1 MLQVVKQ
8 AQDGIP
14 GAVTRAVVDELVTR
28 RIEQYPADIVELAR
42 QCVTDFLAVTLA
54 GTRESGSQA
63 VAAELLD
70 GRDGNGPVTL
80 IGLSQRASALDAAL
94 INGMAAHALD
104 YDDVS
109 LPMSAHASVVILP
122 ALLSLAEKR
131 KASGRQVLE
140 SFVAGYEAGSRIGM
154 YMAPT
159 HYDSGFHGT
168 GTIGTFAAAAACAH
182 LMRLDADRTERAIG
196 IAAAQAAGIRS
207 MFGTDCKP
215 LHAGKGAFNGLF
227 AALLAARDFT
237 SATGAVECANGF
249 AATHAGARDGA
260 GAFAEPPGGFFLRQN
275 LFKYHAACYMTHAA
289 ANAIA
294 EAMKAHA
301 LSPDAVERI
310 VITADQSL
318 NSVCNIANPD
328 TGLGMKFSL
337 RTVAALSMLG
347 RDTSRLS
354 SFTDKA
360 AAEPSIAQARDKV
373 EVQLADIRPIT
384 RTGIRLIAKDG
395 RSIEAEHDSGK
406 PETDLA
412 LQKARLQGKF
422 RALAGEVLGAP
433 RADQLLGLIGKLDAQ
448 PDISRLMHLASL
460 GHVRGADFSK
470 HQ

>member
-1 MLQVVKQ
+1 MLQAVKSH

-14 GAVTRAVVDELVTR
+14 SAVTRAVVDELVAR
-28 RIEQYPADIVELAR
+28 RIEQYPADIVELAK
-42 QCVTDFLAVTLA
+42 QCVIDLLAVTLA

-70 GRDGNGPVTL
+70 GRGSDGPSTL
-80 IGLSQRASALDAAL
+80 IGLAQRASALDAAL

-122 ALLSLAEKR
+122 ALLALAEKR

-227 AALLAARDFT
+227 AALLAARDIT
-237 SATGAVECANGF
+237 SATGSVECANGF
-249 AATHAGARDGA
+249 AATHAGSRNGA
-260 GAFAEPPGGFFLRQN
+260 EAFAEPAGGFFLRQN

-289 ANAIA
+289 ANAIN
-294 EAMKAHA
+294 ETMKAHA

-310 VITADQSL
+310 VVTADQSL
-318 NSVCNIANPD
+318 NSVCNIPNPD

-347 RDTSRLS
+347 RDTSALS
-354 SFTDKA
+354 SFTDDA
-360 AAEPSIAQARDKV
+360 AADPAIAQAREKV

-384 RTGIRLIAKDG
+384 RTGIRLIAKGG
-395 RSIEAEHDSGK
+395 RAIEAEHDSGR
-406 PETDLA
+406 PETDLGI
-412 LQKARLQGKF
+412 QKARLQGKF
-422 RALAGEVLGAP
+422 KALAGEVLGAE
-433 RADQLLGLIGKLDAQ
+433 RAGELLGVVETLEMQ
-448 PDISRLMHLASL
+448 PDIGAMMRLAAK
-460 GHVRGADFSK
+460 G
-470 HQ
+470 

>member
-1 MLQVVKQ
+1 MLQVVKAK
-8 AQDGIP
+8 AQDGVP
-14 GAVTRAVVDELVTR
+14 SAVTRAVVDELVAR
-28 RIEQYPADIVELAR
+28 RIEQYPAEIVELAK

-63 VAAELLD
+63 VAAEMLD
-70 GRDGNGPVTL
+70 GRDGEGPATL
-80 IGLSQRASALDAAL
+80 IGLPHRTSALDAAL

-122 ALLSLAEKR
+122 ALLALAEKR
-131 KASGRQVLE
+131 KSSGSEVLE
-140 SFVAGYEAGSRIGM
+140 SFVAGYEAGARIGI

-182 LMRLDADRTERAIG
+182 LMRLDAERAERALG
-196 IAAAQAAGIRS
+196 IAAAQAAGIRA

-227 AALLAARDFT
+227 AALLAARGFT
-237 SATGAVECANGF
+237 SAAASVECANGF
-249 AATHAGARDGA
+249 AATHAGARDREA
-260 GAFAEPPGGFFLRQN
+260 AFAEPPGGFFLRQN

-294 EAMKAHA
+294 ETMAAER
-301 LSPDAVERI
+301 LSADAVERI
-310 VITADQSL
+310 VVTADRSL
-318 NSVCNIANPD
+318 DSVCNIADPN

-347 RDTSRLS
+347 RDTSALS
-354 SFTDKA
+354 SFTDEA
-360 AAEPSIAQARDKV
+360 AAEASIAQARQKV
-373 EVQLADIRPIT
+373 EVQLTDIRPIT
-384 RTGIRLIAKDG
+384 RTGIRLIAKGG
-395 RSIEAEHDSGK
+395 RTIEAEHDSGK

-412 LQKARLQGKF
+412 LQGARLQGKF
-422 RALAGEVLGAP
+422 RALAGEVLGAA
-433 RADQLLGLIGKLDAQ
+433 RAAELLGRIETLEIQ
-448 PDISRLMHLASL
+448 PDIGAMMRLA
-460 GHVRGADFSK
+460 AK
-470 HQ
+470 A

>member
-1 MLQVVKQ
+1 MLQVVKE
-8 AQDGIP
+8 AQGGIP
-14 GAVTRAVVDELVTR
+14 SAVTRTVVDELVTR
-28 RIEQYPADIVELAR
+28 RIEQYPADIVELAK

-63 VAAELLD
+63 IAAEMLD
-70 GRDGNGPVTL
+70 GRDGSGPATL
-80 IGLSQRASALDAAL
+80 IGLAPRATALDAAL

-122 ALLSLAEKR
+122 ALLALAEKR

-237 SATGAVECANGF
+237 SATGSVECANGF
-249 AATHAGARDGA
+249 AATHAGARN
-260 GAFAEPPGGFFLRQN
+260 AEAALGEPAGGFFLRQN

-289 ANAIA
+289 ANAIN
-294 EAMKAHA
+294 ETMKAHA

-310 VITADQSL
+310 VVTADQSL
-318 NSVCNIANPD
+318 NSVCNIDSPD
-328 TGLGMKFSL
+328 TGLAMKFSL

-347 RDTSRLS
+347 RDTSALS
-354 SFTDKA
+354 SFTDIA
-360 AAEPSIAQARDKV
+360 AAEPSIAQAREKV
-373 EVQLADIRPIT
+373 DVQLADVRPIT
-384 RTGIRLIAKDG
+384 RTGIRLFAKDG

-412 LQKARLQGKF
+412 LQKTRLQGKF
-422 RALAGEVLGAP
+422 RALAGEALGAA
-433 RADQLLGLIGKLDAQ
+433 RADQLLGLIESLDAQ
-448 PDISRLMHLASL
+448 PDVSGMMRLAAK
-460 GHVRGADFSK
+460 G
-470 HQ
+470 

>member
-1 MLQVVKQ
+1 MLQVVKPEAQ
-8 AQDGIP
+8 QDG
-14 GAVTRAVVDELVTR
+14 VTRAVVDELVAR
-28 RIEQYPADIVELAR
+28 RIEQYPADIVELAK
-42 QCVTDFLAVTLA
+42 QCLTDFLAVTLA

-63 VAAELLD
+63 VAAELLE
-70 GRDGNGPVTL
+70 GRDGNGPATL

-122 ALLSLAEKR
+122 ALLAVAEKR

-159 HYDSGFHGT
+159 HYDCGFHGT
-168 GTIGTFAAAAACAH
+168 GTIGTFAAAAACTH

-215 LHAGKGAFNGLF
+215 LHAGKGAYNGLL

-237 SATGAVECANGF
+237 SRAGAVECANGF
-249 AATHAGARDGA
+249 AATHAGARNGA
-260 GAFAEPPGGFFLRQN
+260 EAFAEPAGGYFLRQN

-289 ANAIA
+289 ANAVT
-294 EAMKAHA
+294 EAMKENA
-301 LSPDAVERI
+301 LQADAVERI
-310 VITADQSL
+310 VVTADQSL
-318 NSVCNIANPD
+318 DSVCNIANPD

-354 SFTDKA
+354 SFSDEA
-360 AAEPSIAQARDKV
+360 AGEPSIARAREKI
-373 EVQLADIRPIT
+373 EVRLADIRPIT
-384 RTGIRLIAKDG
+384 RTQVRLQVKGG
-395 RSIEAEHDSGK
+395 RSIEIEHDSGK
-406 PETDLA
+406 PEADLA
-412 LQKARLQGKF
+412 IQKSRLQRKF
-422 RALAGEVLGAP
+422 SALAGEVLGAA
-433 RADQLLGLIGKLDAQ
+433 RADQLLQKISALETQLDLSNTMKLTECAS
-448 PDISRLMHLASL
+448 SR
-460 GHVRGADFSK
+460 V
-470 HQ
+470 

>member
-1 MLQVVKQ
+1 MLQVVKSQ
-8 AQDGIP
+8 SEKDG
-14 GAVTRAVVDELVTR
+14 GSAAVTRTVVDELIAR
-28 RIEQYPADIVELAR
+28 RIDRYPADIVELAK

-54 GTRESGSQA
+54 GTRESGSRA
-63 VAAELLD
+63 IAAELLD
-70 GRDGNGPVTL
+70 GRDDQGPATL
-80 IGLSQRASALDAAL
+80 IGLAPRASVLDAAL

-109 LPMSAHASVVILP
+109 LPMSAHPSVVILP
-122 ALLSLAEKR
+122 ALLALAEKR

-140 SFVAGYEAGSRIGM
+140 SFVAGYEAGARIGM
-154 YMAPT
+154 YMAPA

-182 LMRLDADRTERAIG
+182 LLGLDAARTERAIG

-215 LHAGKGAFNGLF
+215 LHAGKGAFNGLL

-237 SATGAVECANGF
+237 SASGAVECANGF
-249 AATHAGARDGA
+249 AATHAGASNGDA
-260 GAFAEPPGGFFLRQN
+260 AFAEPAGGYFLRQN

-294 EAMKAHA
+294 EVMKANAIQAEA
-301 LSPDAVERI
+301 LDRI
-310 VITADQSL
+310 VITVDRSL
-318 NSVCNIANPD
+318 NSVCNIADPD

-354 SFTDKA
+354 SFTDAA
-360 AAEPSIAQARDKV
+360 AAEASIARAREKV
-373 EVQLADIRPIT
+373 EVRLADIRPIT
-384 RTGIRLIAKDG
+384 RTQVKFHFKDG

-406 PETDLA
+406 PEADLA
-412 LQKARLQGKF
+412 LQRARLQIKF
-422 RALAGEVLGAP
+422 RALAGEVLGAA
-433 RADQLLGLIGKLDAQ
+433 RADQLLARVDMLEAQ
-448 PDISRLMHLASL
+448 PAISAVIRLSARS
-460 GHVRGADFSK
+460 
-470 HQ
+470 

>member
-1 MLQVVKQ
+1 MLQVVKSQ
-8 AQDGIP
+8 SEKDGMSA
-14 GAVTRAVVDELVTR
+14 AVTRAVAEELVAR
-28 RIEQYPADIVELAR
+28 RIDQYPADIVELAR
-42 QCVTDFLAVTLA
+42 QCLTDFLAVTLA

-63 VAAELLD
+63 LASELLEDRD
-70 GRDGNGPVTL
+70 GRGPATL
-80 IGLSQRASALDAAL
+80 IGLPQRASALDAAL

-109 LPMSAHASVVILP
+109 LPMSAHPSVVILP
-122 ALLSLAEKR
+122 ALLALAEKR

-140 SFVAGYEAGSRIGM
+140 SFVAGYEAGARIGM

-182 LMRLDADRTERAIG
+182 LLGLDADRTERAIG

-215 LHAGKGAFNGLF
+215 LHAGKGAFNGLL

-237 SATGAVECANGF
+237 SATASVECSNGF
-249 AATHAGARDGA
+249 AATHEGARNLEAALG
-260 GAFAEPPGGFFLRQN
+260 EPAGGFFLRQN

-294 EAMKAHA
+294 EAMKTNAIKA
-301 LSPDAVERI
+301 DAVDRI
-310 VITADQSL
+310 VVTADQSL
-318 NSVCNIANPD
+318 NSVCNIASPD

-337 RTVAALSMLG
+337 RTVAALTLLG

-354 SFTDKA
+354 SFTDNA
-360 AAEPSIAQARDKV
+360 AAELSIAQAREKIEV
-373 EVQLADIRPIT
+373 ELADIRPIT
-384 RTGIRLIAKDG
+384 RSQARLHVRDG
-395 RSIEAEHDSGK
+395 RVIDVEHDSGK

-422 RALAGEVLGAP
+422 LALAGEVLGEA
-433 RADQLLGLIGKLDAQ
+433 RARQLLERIDTLEAQ
-448 PDISRLMHLASL
+448 PDISAVLAIAA
-460 GHVRGADFSK
+460 RA
-470 HQ
+470 

>member
-8 AQDGIP
+8 AQQVP
-14 GAVTRAVVDELVTR
+14 SAVTRAVVDELLTR
-28 RIEQYPADIVELAR
+28 RIEEYPAEIVELAK
-42 QCVTDFLAVTLA
+42 QCITDYLAVTLA

-70 GRDGNGPVTL
+70 GRDGQGPSTL
-80 IGLSQRASALDAAL
+80 VGLPQRASALDAAL

-122 ALLSLAEKR
+122 ALLALAEKR
-131 KASGRQVLE
+131 NASGRQVLE

-182 LMRLDADRTERAIG
+182 LMRLNADQTERAIG

-227 AALLAARDFT
+227 AALLAARGFT
-237 SATGAVECANGF
+237 SATGSVECANGF

-260 GAFAEPPGGFFLRQN
+260 GAFAEPPGGYFLRQN

-289 ANAIA
+289 ANAIN
-294 EAMKAHA
+294 EAMKTHA
-301 LSPDAVERI
+301 LSADAVERI
-310 VITADQSL
+310 VITADESL
-318 NSVCNIANPD
+318 NSVCNIPEPD

-347 RDTSRLS
+347 RDTSSLS
-354 SFTDKA
+354 SFTDVA
-360 AAEPSIAQARDKV
+360 ASEPSIQQAREKI
-373 EVQLADIRPIT
+373 EVQLAEVRPIT
-384 RTGIRLIAKDG
+384 RTGVRLIAKDG
-395 RSIEAEHDSGK
+395 RTIEAEHDSGK
-406 PETDLA
+406 PQTDLTVQA
-412 LQKARLQGKF
+412 TSLERKF
-422 RALAGEVLGAP
+422 RALVGDTLGAE
-433 RADQLLGLIGKLDAQ
+433 RADVLLAAIKDLDSDSGISKLM
-448 PDISRLMHLASL
+448 RLTASF
-460 GHVRGADFSK
+460 VRTATD
-470 HQ
+470 

>member
-1 MLQVVKQ
+1 MSLPLKQ
-8 AQDGIP
+8 TQPSIP
-14 GAVTRAVVDELVTR
+14 DAVTRAVVDELVTR
-28 RIEQYPADIVELAR
+28 RIEQYPADIVELAK

-54 GTRESGSQA
+54 GTRESGAQA

-70 GRDGNGPVTL
+70 GRDGNGPSTL
-80 IGLSQRASALDAAL
+80 IGLAPRASALDAAL

-122 ALLSLAEKR
+122 ALLALAEKR

-237 SATGAVECANGF
+237 SAAGAVECVNGF

-289 ANAIA
+289 ANAIT
-294 EAMKAHA
+294 ETMRAHA

-310 VITADQSL
+310 VVTADQSL
-318 NSVCNIANPD
+318 DSVCNIPNPD

-354 SFTDKA
+354 SFTDSA
-360 AAEPSIAQARDKV
+360 AADPSIAKAREKV
-373 EVQLADIRPIT
+373 EVKLADIRPVT
-384 RTGIRLIAKDG
+384 RTGIRLVAKGG
-395 RSIEAEHDSGK
+395 RAIEAEHDSGK
-406 PETDLA
+406 PETDLGV
-412 LQKARLQGKF
+412 QKARLQGKF
-422 RALAGEVLGAP
+422 KALASEVLGAG
-433 RADQLLGLIGKLDAQ
+433 RAGELLGVIETLESQ
-448 PDISRLMHLASL
+448 PDIGGVMRLSAK
-460 GHVRGADFSK
+460 G
-470 HQ
+470 